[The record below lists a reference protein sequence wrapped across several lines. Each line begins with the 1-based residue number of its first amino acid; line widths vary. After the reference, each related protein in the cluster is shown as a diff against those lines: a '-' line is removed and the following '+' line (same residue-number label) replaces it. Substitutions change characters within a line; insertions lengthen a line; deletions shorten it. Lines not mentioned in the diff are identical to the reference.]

1 MLAKF
6 GITLPEF
13 SEYVNVALAGKVIS
27 QVYEQGK
34 SFDLIVKVK
43 DDARDEM
50 EKIRNLMVDTND
62 GRKVPLNY
70 VAEVVSSMGPKHDQ
84 PRKCKTENRYLRQR
98 CRP

>member
-43 DDARDEM
+43 DDARDE
-50 EKIRNLMVDTND
+50 I
-62 GRKVPLNY
+62 
-70 VAEVVSSMGPKHDQ
+70 
-84 PRKCKTENRYLRQR
+84 
-98 CRP
+98 